1 MENTTIKLKR
11 ICGIVATFLLRQLLP
26 NMNFIGKF
34 LPSQGIFKV
43 YSISD
48 RSKRA
53 NSINAAYHAQ
63 SEGVDSSTKIL
74 HDPDA
79 CLCQIGPPGP
89 IGPPGIDGDDGIDGM
104 PGEDGKD
111 GKDAHPYKVQKD
123 FCFECPPGN
132 QIEFSSS

>member
-1 MENTTIKLKR
+1 M
-11 ICGIVATFLLRQLLP
+11 
-26 NMNFIGKF
+26 
-34 LPSQGIFKV
+34 
-43 YSISD
+43 
-48 RSKRA
+48 
-53 NSINAAYHAQ
+53 
-63 SEGVDSSTKIL
+63 

-132 QIEFSSS
+132 